1 MMYRKTKKRKART
14 RRAIPPE
21 LRGNDSGKQKV
32 IMNDT
37 ATQCKRI
44 IDYIRENG
52 HITSLEAYEKLKI
65 TQLAARIT
73 DLESAGFVFAK
84 PRLKV
89 GGCRQPVTHYSI
101 VKNGVEV

>member
-1 MMYRKTKKRKART
+1 
-14 RRAIPPE
+14 
-21 LRGNDSGKQKV
+21 
-32 IMNDT
+32 MNDT
-37 ATQCKRI
+37 ATQCKQI

-89 GGCRQPVTHYSI
+89 GGCRLPVTHYSI
-101 VKNGVEV
+101 IENGVEV

>member
-1 MMYRKTKKRKART
+1 
-14 RRAIPPE
+14 
-21 LRGNDSGKQKV
+21 
-32 IMNDT
+32 MNDKQ
-37 ATQCKRI
+37 TQCKRI
-44 IDYIRENG
+44 VAYIREKG
-52 HITSLEAYEKLKI
+52 CITSLEAYQRLNV

-101 VKNGVEV
+101 VENGVEV

>member
-1 MMYRKTKKRKART
+1 
-14 RRAIPPE
+14 
-21 LRGNDSGKQKV
+21 
-32 IMNDT
+32 MNDT

-44 IDYIRENG
+44 IDYIRANG

-101 VKNGVEV
+101 VENGVEVWVQD

>member
-1 MMYRKTKKRKART
+1 
-14 RRAIPPE
+14 
-21 LRGNDSGKQKV
+21 
-32 IMNDT
+32 MNDT

-44 IDYIRENG
+44 IDYIRNNG
-52 HITSLEAYEKLKI
+52 YITSFEAYQKLKV

-101 VKNGVEV
+101 VENGVEVWVQD